1 MPSPASDPITWRLH
15 TSSHRE
21 TVYRALDSDSGR
33 ASFWAESAV
42 ERHGVIHFEFIN
54 GMSYE
59 AAILERDPGRLW
71 KIDYFDS
78 VVQFV
83 LDRADG
89 GGTDITLTNSGVAQQ
104 DRCEV
109 SAGWLNVLLPLKA
122 AVDHGIDLRT
132 HDPARTWDLGF
143 VDQ

>member
-1 MPSPASDPITWRLH
+1 M
-15 TSSHRE
+15 
-21 TVYRALDSDSGR
+21 LDTDSGR

-42 ERHGVIHFEFIN
+42 EHQGVIQFEFVN
-54 GMSYE
+54 GLSY
-59 AAILERDPGRLW
+59 AGAILAREAGRLW
-71 KIDYFDS
+71 KIDYFAS

-83 LDRADG
+83 LDPAAK
-89 GGTDITLTNSGVAQQ
+89 GGTDITLTNTGVAEE

-132 HDPARTWDLGF
+132 HDPSRTWDLGF

>member
-1 MPSPASDPITWRLH
+1 MSNTVPDPIRWRLH
-15 TSSHRE
+15 TNSSSQS
-21 TVYRALDSDSGR
+21 VFQLLDTDSGR

-42 ERHGVIHFEFIN
+42 ERRGVIHFEFIN
-54 GMSYE
+54 GMTYH
-59 AAILERDPGRLW
+59 AAILEREVGRLW

-78 VVQFV
+78 TVQFV
-83 LDRADG
+83 LDQADT
-89 GGTDITLTNSGVAQQ
+89 GGTDITLTNTGVAEQ

-122 AVDHGIDLRT
+122 AADHGVDLRT
-132 HDPARTWDLGF
+132 HDPNRTWDLGF